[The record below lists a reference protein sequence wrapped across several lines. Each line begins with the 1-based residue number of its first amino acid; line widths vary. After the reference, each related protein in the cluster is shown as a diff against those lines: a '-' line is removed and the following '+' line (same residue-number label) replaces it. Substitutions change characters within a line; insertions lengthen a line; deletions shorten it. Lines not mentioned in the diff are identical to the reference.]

1 MIKAF
6 PKTVSLVLSVV
17 ALLNASSQPC
27 FSQATSASPQ
37 SPRSPLTP
45 SEERATF
52 QLADDS
58 LRVELV
64 VSEPDIVSPV
74 AIAWDAN
81 GALFV
86 VEMLGYPLAPKSGKI
101 KRLEDRNRDGRYEHI
116 TVFADQLDFPNG
128 VMPYRDGILVT
139 AAPDIL
145 YLRDTDNDGVA
156 DERTVLWTGFREGN
170 QQLRVNGLF
179 WGIDN
184 WIYGANG
191 RSGGSVRNASDAN
204 SLAVSVDQNDFRFHP
219 FGGGFEAIVGMSQFG
234 LGHDDWGN
242 RFTTLNHR
250 FARQVLLESHHIQR
264 NPQLIQH
271 AIFDTTEPGDDRR
284 VHYIGPYKPMFNQ
297 DQGGYFT
304 SLSGLN
310 IYRGNRLGDEYM
322 GDAFA
327 GESAQNV
334 VIHRDMD
341 ADGVTF
347 TARRANPDVD
357 FLAST
362 DSWFHPVNFAT
373 GPDGALYIVDFYREL
388 VEHPQWAHD
397 DKSEGVDWR
406 VGEGHGRIWRVVKKG
421 DDAVRWF
428 PQALG
433 HVTTTELV
441 HQMMSPVSWVRETA
455 QRLIV
460 ERQDFTAIPRLRQ
473 TLESDVALARL
484 HAMWTLEGLGQLR
497 DDSLLMMLK
506 DTEPRLRVHAVR
518 IAESRFERKTR
529 ADSVKTLR
537 NAVIAMTGDDDGRVR
552 YQVGLTLG
560 ALSPEEALPALI
572 SLARSEAE
580 QSMGTRTREEI
591 GGSTAD
597 SRTTS
602 EQESPPQSLSGQ
614 VYSDARL
621 TDTTLAVLS
630 SAAPVANELLVTLL
644 QDSESDFDE
653 NRLIFYR
660 ELGALASSQVASMSD
675 RDVIDWLLQLEQRAD
690 RSLGDFASLVGIS
703 EGLARRGKALRG
715 LFSQSA
721 ALREK
726 WDGSFQRAGQLAT
739 DEGTLQSTR
748 RMAIGLLSQGTA
760 DFVGEFLFEALLG
773 VESNL
778 LRADCVLA
786 IADINDPGLSE
797 RLFDNVDALKG
808 ETRREVLQASL
819 RSASMAAALI
829 RSLETEHVQPSEV
842 PEDVRLG
849 LQKLEDEALRDAAER
864 LLAATVSNDRQAVVD
879 RYRPA
884 LGLVGDHRQGAKVF
898 KQNCITCHSIAGLGG
913 STGPDLSRMKTRSD
927 EALLVSIL
935 DPSREVSY
943 ELKTFI
949 VLTADG
955 RLLTGIVTS
964 DTPDVL
970 TIRSA
975 DGRDHTV
982 LREQIE
988 EKSATGRS
996 IMPDGF
1002 ERRIDQQALA
1012 DLIAFLK
1019 EPNRNYLS
1027 AAIKP

>member
-1 MIKAF
+1 MTSSFLKF
-6 PKTVSLVLSVV
+6 VSLALSAV
-17 ALLNASSQPC
+17 ALLI
-27 FSQATSASPQ
+27 SASTPCLSQ
-37 SPRSPLTP
+37 TKTASPKSPLTP
-45 SEERATF
+45 AEERATF
-52 QLADDS
+52 RLADDS

-64 VSEPDIVSPV
+64 VAEPDIVSPV

-81 GALFV
+81 GAMFV
-86 VEMLGYPLAPKSGKI
+86 VEMLGYPLAPNSGKI
-101 KRLEDRNRDGRYEHI
+101 KRLEDRNGDGRYERV
-116 TVFADQLDFPNG
+116 TVFADQLNFPNG

-145 YLRDTDNDGVA
+145 YLRDTDHDGVA

-191 RSGGSVRNASDAN
+191 RSGGKVRSASDAN
-204 SLAVSVDQNDFRFHP
+204 SPTVSLDQNDFRFHP
-219 FGGGFEAIVGMSQFG
+219 SDGRFQAIVGMSQFG

-250 FARQVLLESHHIQR
+250 FARQVILESHHIQR

-271 AIFDTTEPGDDRR
+271 AIFDTNEPGDDRR
-284 VHYIGPYKPMFNQ
+284 VHYIGQYKPMFNQ

-310 IYRGNRLGDEYM
+310 IYRGNRLGAQYT

-334 VIHRDMD
+334 VIHRNMD

-421 DDAVRWF
+421 DDVAWWR
-428 PQALG
+428 PLG
-433 HVTTTELV
+433 HETTTELV
-441 HQMMSPVSWVRETA
+441 HQMQSPVSWVRETA

-460 ERQDFTAIPRLRQ
+460 ERQDFTAVPRLRQ
-473 TLESDVALARL
+473 TLESDEVLARL

-497 DDSLLMMLK
+497 DDSVLMMLK
-506 DTEPRLRVHAVR
+506 DEEPRLRVHAVR
-518 IAESRFERKTR
+518 IAETRFARTTQPE
-529 ADSVKTLR
+529 SVQMLR
-537 NAVIAMTGDDDGRVR
+537 DAVVAMTGDDDARVR

-560 ALSPEEALPALI
+560 ALSPDEALPALI
-572 SLARSEAE
+572 ALARSEAE
-580 QSMGTRTREEI
+580 KTSAANPGNELE
-591 GGSTAD
+591 SPAAD
-597 SRTTS
+597 SDVTAGQGS
-602 EQESPPQSLSGQ
+602 AESASRNVMP
-614 VYSDARL
+614 DARL
-621 TDTTLAVLS
+621 SDTTLAVLS
-630 SAAPVANELLVTLL
+630 SAAPVADELLTTLL
-644 QDSESDFDE
+644 QDAETTFDSQ
-653 NRLIFYR
+653 RLKFYR
-660 ELGALASSQVASMSD
+660 ELGALASSQVASLSD
-675 RDVIDWLLQLEQRAD
+675 DEVIDWLLQLEQRPE

-703 EGLARRGKALRG
+703 EGLARHGKALRG

-721 ALREK
+721 PLREK
-726 WDGSFQRAGQLAT
+726 WAGSFQRAGHLAAN
-739 DEGTLQSTR
+739 DESLESTR
-748 RMAIGLLSQGTA
+748 RMAIGLLAQGTA
-760 DFVGEFLFEALLG
+760 ESAGGFLFESLAG
-773 VESNL
+773 VESDL

-786 IADINDPGLSE
+786 IADINDRGLSE
-797 RLFDNVDALKG
+797 RLFGSVDSLTGA
-808 ETRREVLQASL
+808 TRREVLQASV
-819 RSASMAAALI
+819 RSAAMAAALV
-829 RSLETEHVQPSEV
+829 RSLEAGDVQPTEV

-849 LQKLEDEALRDAAER
+849 LQKLEDERMRDAAER

-879 RYRPA
+879 RYRSA
-884 LGLVGDHRQGAKVF
+884 LKMVGDHRQGAKVF

-955 RLLTGIVTS
+955 RLLTGIITS

-982 LREQIE
+982 LRDQIE
-988 EKSATGRS
+988 ERSATGRS

-1002 ERRIDQQALA
+1002 ERNIDQQALA

-1019 EPNRNYLS
+1019 QPNRNFLT
-1027 AAIKP
+1027 AAVAP